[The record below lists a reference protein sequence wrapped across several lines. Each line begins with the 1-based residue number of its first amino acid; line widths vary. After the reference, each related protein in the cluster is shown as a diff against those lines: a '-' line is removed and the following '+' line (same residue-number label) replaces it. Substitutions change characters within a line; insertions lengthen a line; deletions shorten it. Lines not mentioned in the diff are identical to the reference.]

1 MGEAPSAQGRTVLI
15 AGASGAAATAVARE
29 LTAAGAHVVGAA
41 RNPEH
46 LDELARAVPGVQPE
60 ACDLADPASVAQLAE
75 RIHGTGRRVDGIV
88 HLVGGWRGGGS
99 IAGQSDADWAALE
112 VSLTALRNVTR
123 AFYDDLAASP
133 AGRLAIVSS
142 TTVAKPRAGAASY
155 TALKAA
161 AEAWTLATA
170 QGFEKAA
177 TPAAA
182 VIFRVGSL
190 AGLEDKLAA
199 AVAGLWSADASA
211 LNGRITTLA

>member
-1 MGEAPSAQGRTVLI
+1 MGEAQSAEGRTVLI
-15 AGASGAAATAVARE
+15 AGASGAAAKAVARD

-41 RNPEH
+41 RNREH
-46 LDELARAVPGVQPE
+46 LDELAQAVPGVQPE
-60 ACDLADPASVAQLAE
+60 VCDLGDPASVEGLAE
-75 RIHGTGRRVDGIV
+75 RIHSAGRRVDGIV

-99 IAGQSDADWAALE
+99 ITDQSDADWAVLE

-142 TTVAKPRAGAASY
+142 TTVAKPRAGAANY

-170 QGFEKAA
+170 QGFEKAS

-182 VIFRVGSL
+182 TIFRVGSL
-190 AGLEDKLAA
+190 AGLENTLAA
-199 AVAGLWSADASA
+199 AVTGLWADDASV
-211 LNGRITTLA
+211 LNGRVTTLA